1 MGFLWYFH
9 PREWCNLI
17 IIKPMPLLTPSPFCW
32 SLLSP
37 QVYTL
42 TLSCLC
48 ACVRDP
54 IGLIGLLPRCSDLV
68 LRNGIGFWETAM
80 DKHSKGKSRLG
91 VCGTPWVPFSNAFDG
106 ISPDGRPLKSMN
118 CPMTS
123 WAEEQVLFF
132 YLFTYFLFVFEWQA
146 PHSDAWCQLQLGMSW
161 AWILYELT
169 RDPLSKLLVPSE
181 SQLDAVCRGPK
192 TPCFPSEPTAAM
204 ELDSGGCQ
212 GTCFAWG
219 HSRLAFSWR
228 PSS

>member
-48 ACVRDP
+48 ACIRDP
-54 IGLIGLLPRCSDLV
+54 IGLIELLPRCSDLA

-91 VCGTPWVPFSNAFDG
+91 VCGTPWIPFSNAFDG
-106 ISPDGRPLKSMN
+106 ISPDGRPLKSL
-118 CPMTS
+118 S
-123 WAEEQVLFF
+123 WGTGFIFLFI
-132 YLFTYFLFVFEWQA
+132 YLFLICFWMANSPFWCVVPAAARHVLSLNIIWIDQGSSFEASGSQQVITGCCLQRTKDSLFSFWA
-146 PHSDAWCQLQLGMSW
+146 HS
-161 AWILYELT
+161 
-169 RDPLSKLLVPSE
+169 
-181 SQLDAVCRGPK
+181 CRGTGLRGVPGDLLCLWPQQAGIFLK
-192 TPCFPSEPTAAM
+192 T
-204 ELDSGGCQ
+204 LKSGAK
-212 GTCFAWG
+212 TV
-219 HSRLAFSWR
+219 
-228 PSS
+228 